1 MADADATVMSSAE
14 AAMLTRDRAQSTA
27 SSSFG
32 GNGNSGGGG
41 SRRGAKTVSGGWR
54 LASALLLAAACALIG
69 GAIAVDRDDLDFA
82 PALLWVRPRSSIGDR
97 ARGQGH

>member
-32 GNGNSGGGG
+32 GNGSGG